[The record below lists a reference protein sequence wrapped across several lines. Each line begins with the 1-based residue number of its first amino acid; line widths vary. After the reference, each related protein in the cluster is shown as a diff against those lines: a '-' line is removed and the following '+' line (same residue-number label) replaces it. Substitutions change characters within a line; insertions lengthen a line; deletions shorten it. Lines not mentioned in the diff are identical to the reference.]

1 MSNINF
7 DNPWLLLLG
16 IPLVVLVTIPFVIA
30 VRRENKN
37 MHNVLAFVLHLLI
50 VVAATL
56 AFAGMSY
63 DAMITETNVYVL
75 ADVSHSSS
83 NNLAVVDGY
92 VQSVEKNLPKNSKM
106 ALIAFGRNYQLLSDM
121 GEKPVSVTTADKVDT
136 SATDIASAMRY
147 AGNLFD
153 EDVIKR
159 IVVITDGRETTG
171 SDRLSAVVTQLKE
184 ADVYIDVIYLDNN
197 LAEDVPEIQL
207 SDVQYTSSTFLG
219 KPEQAQL
226 WINCNN
232 DGQTRVYIE
241 LDCDDGS
248 EPESIASVLYK
259 GENIISV
266 PLRTEQ
272 AGTFSY
278 TVTIRPENAASDT
291 SAYNNACLLT
301 QTVSENIKTLFL
313 GGSLQDLAAGREIYG
328 TENVRYISDPTQVP
342 CSVEELCVY
351 DELVLCNFD
360 IRTLADST
368 QFVSSLNS
376 VVSQFGKTLTTYGNT
391 FVQDTEVVES
401 AELQALGGMLPVNIG
416 NSERDARLMVILL
429 DISTSTNFSSRLE
442 IIREATEKLL
452 DTMDETD
459 KIMVIGFSGDNKY
472 LQTLTEVRNREK
484 ILNAISNYECRNG
497 TYLPGGLD
505 VAYDELMNQKYH
517 RRELVIISDGIF
529 SLSVKDENYCI
540 ELAEKLSANNI
551 VVSALGVY
559 VAQDEVSLLEKIV
572 KNSEANGKGYY
583 KGIQQ
588 QEDIDYAIGDIVE
601 NMQQTRIEGSKY
613 DLTLQRPQEDVLY
626 GVTALRSV
634 EGFWYSSVKSGVE
647 PIITAK
653 YMRDKIDSLDVPI
666 YATWEYGNGS
676 VSCFLSDIGSDWT
689 AAWSTGDPDQNEG
702 KFFVNVAADMI
713 PDEQIDSPFIVS
725 PETDGNTT
733 TVYVTTSSF
742 RGDATLTVTLTAPD
756 GTTETKTMF
765 FDTSRYQ
772 CSFDTEMVGRYSVH
786 VVYDYAALH
795 YEIDRSFEISY
806 YQEYDAFTTYNVASL
821 YRIVS
826 ENGEV
831 SLDGELKMDNSDSAT
846 RSYTFSFVVPLMAA
860 CAVLFVLEI
869 IVRMLR
875 WKDIRSLFV
884 HEQKKN
890 ERR

>member
-7 DNPWLLLLG
+7 DDPWLLLLG
-16 IPLVVLVTIPFVIA
+16 IPLIALVTIPFVIA

-37 MHNVLAFVLHLLI
+37 LHNILAFVLHLLI
-50 VVAATL
+50 VIAATL

-92 VQSVEKNLPKNSKM
+92 VQSVEKSLPKNSKM
-106 ALIAFGRNYQLLSDM
+106 ALVAFGRNYQLLSDM
-121 GEKPVSVTTADKVDT
+121 GQAPVSVTTADKVDT

-147 AGNLFD
+147 VGNLFD
-153 EDVIKR
+153 DDVIKR

-171 SDRLSAVVTQLKE
+171 NDRLSAVVTQLKE
-184 ADVYIDVIYLDNN
+184 ADIYIDVIYLDNN
-197 LAEDVPEIQL
+197 LAEDVNEIQL
-207 SDVQYTSSTFLG
+207 SDVQYTASTFLG

-241 LDCDDGS
+241 LACDGKT
-248 EPESIASVLYK
+248 ESFANVLYK

-266 PLRTEQ
+266 PLNTEQ
-272 AGTFSY
+272 AGTFEY
-278 TVTIRPENAASDT
+278 TITVRPDAAASDT

-301 QTVSENIKTLFL
+301 QTVSENVKTLFI
-313 GGSLQDLAAGREIYG
+313 GGSLRDITAGRKIYG
-328 TENVRYISDPTQVP
+328 TENVRYISDAAQVP

-391 FVQDTEVVES
+391 FVQDDEVNDSS
-401 AELQALGGMLPVNIG
+401 ALQTLGGMLPVNVG

-452 DTMDETD
+452 DTMDESD

-472 LQTLTEVRNREK
+472 LQTLTEVKNREK

-497 TYLPGGLD
+497 TYLRGGLD
-505 VAYDELMNQKYH
+505 VAYEELMKQKYH

-529 SLSVKDENYCI
+529 NSYVEDDRYCI
-540 ELAEKLSANNI
+540 ELAEKMSASNI

-559 VAQDEVSLLEKIV
+559 VAQDEVSLLEKLV

-583 KGIQQ
+583 KGIQT
-588 QEDIDYAIGDIVE
+588 QEDVDYAIGDIVE
-601 NMQQTRIEGSKY
+601 QMQQTRIEGDRYELS
-613 DLTLQRPQEDVLY
+613 LQRPQQDVLY
-626 GVTALRSV
+626 GVDSLASV
-634 EGFWYSSVKSGVE
+634 GGFWYSSAKSGVE
-647 PIITAK
+647 PIVTAK
-653 YMRDKIDSLDVPI
+653 YWRDKTYSLDVPI

-676 VSCFLSDIGSDWT
+676 VSCFLSDIASDWT
-689 AAWSTGDPDQNEG
+689 DAWSMDDSEKNETT
-702 KFFVNVAADMI
+702 FLANITSSMI
-713 PDEQIDSPFIVS
+713 PDEQIDSPFLVS

-742 RGDATLTVTLTAPD
+742 RSDAKLSVTLTAPD
-756 GTTETKTMF
+756 GTTDTQTMF
-765 FDTSRYQ
+765 FDTSRYL
-772 CSFDTEMVGRYSVH
+772 CSFNTEAVGRYRVH

-806 YQEYDAFTTYNVASL
+806 YQEYDAFTSYNVASL
-821 YRIVS
+821 YRIIS

-831 SLDGELKMDNSDSAT
+831 SLDGKLKMDNSDSAT

-860 CAVLFVLEI
+860 CAALFVLDI

-884 HEQKKN
+884 HEQKRN
-890 ERR
+890 ERRK